1 MDNRKVAFASTVVGL
16 DCNALKLFCTLLDIP
31 GPPDSYDLVHQNKI
45 HEILRKKIEE
55 HFEKNRELS
64 RQTHGKDKNGN
75 TVMPVSADGTYQK
88 RGDCRRGYTS
98 KVGIILL
105 CDSVTNKYIDYLI
118 MNKYCHRCVQMKKQ
132 LPEEAFDAWQQ
143 QHDEKGECSAN
154 FDGPSSEM
162 ERIAVKDLFQSS
174 LQHKLIYKW
183 LVGDGDS
190 KCFLDV
196 WDCYGVCDLCLEHK
210 DLLTKR
216 SSPDYQSWNE
226 TDSFHV
232 WQNAHNSDSQCKAV
246 IKIDCIQHIGKNFR
260 KKLEDLAVVGAKAP
274 DGKSMTRGKHRL
286 RPEARVRLQKYFN
299 KNVRENSRPG
309 VINQDEMA
317 DAAKK

>member
-1 MDNRKVAFASTVVGL
+1 
-16 DCNALKLFCTLLDIP
+16 
-31 GPPDSYDLVHQNKI
+31 
-45 HEILRKKIEE
+45 
-55 HFEKNRELS
+55 
-64 RQTHGKDKNGN
+64 
-75 TVMPVSADGTYQK
+75 
-88 RGDCRRGYTS
+88 
-98 KVGIILL
+98 
-105 CDSVTNKYIDYLI
+105 

-232 WQNAHNSDSQCKAV
+232 WQNAHNSDWQCKAV